1 MERDRI
7 MEKINNINEKIDK
20 LISECKELDVVKEL
34 GMNDFEIKNNL
45 SNLILYKRIN
55 LRCLLWKS
63 NNCINN
69 NGMHIKFTRNKNNDI
84 ECNYIECPKLIK
96 KLSLYQNKNY
106 YGINNSLELSSLSF
120 IPKNINV
127 RIDFLTRKPL
137 IINLLK
143 QIKESNFT
151 GLYVYGNTGVGKS
164 YIMSLFLNELSSR
177 KIYVNNVDINESI
190 SFIKTNIL
198 NEQELETY
206 LDKLKKYQI
215 LLIDNL
221 GMEQFKNFYH
231 VQYLIPILEYRYK
244 QNLPTYFISHLNIEE
259 LKNKYLNNII
269 NNSRGRTNKKDIF
282 KLIDLISCLSKNKF
296 ELKGK
301 SQR

>member
-1 MERDRI
+1 

-20 LISECKELDVVKEL
+20 LISEYKELEIVKEL
-34 GMNDFEIKNNL
+34 EMDEHEIRNHL
-45 SNLILYKRIN
+45 SNLAMYKHIN
-55 LRCLLWKS
+55 LKCKDLD
-63 NNCINN
+63 NDECIND
-69 NGMHIKFTRNKNNDI
+69 NGMHINFKRNKNNDI
-84 ECNYIECPKLIK
+84 ECYYVECPKLIK
-96 KLSLYQNKNY
+96 KLSLYKNKNY
-106 YGINNSLELSSLSF
+106 YGINNSLESSSLLF
-120 IPKNINV
+120 EKENININ
-127 RIDFLTRKPL
+127 IDIFTRKPL

-164 YIMSLFLNELSSR
+164 YIMSIFLNQLSYK

-206 LDKLKKYQI
+206 IDKLKKYQI

-269 NNSRGRTNKKDIF
+269 NNSRGETNKKDIF
-282 KLIDLISCLSKNKF
+282 KLIDLISCLSKNKL

>member
-20 LISECKELDVVKEL
+20 LISECKELDIVKEL

-55 LRCLLWKS
+55 LRCLHWKS
-63 NNCINN
+63 NDCINN
-69 NGMHIKFTRNKNNDI
+69 NGMHIEFTRNKNNDI
-84 ECNYIECPKLIK
+84 ECNYIECPKLNK
-96 KLSLYQNKNY
+96 KISLYKNY
-106 YGINNSLELSSLSF
+106 YGINNSLESSSLLF
-120 IPKNINV
+120 LPKNINV
-127 RIDFLTRKPL
+127 HIDFLTREPL
-137 IINLLK
+137 IRNLIK
-143 QIKESNFT
+143 QINESNFT

-164 YIMSLFLNELSSR
+164 YIMSIFLNQLSYR

-221 GMEQFKNFYH
+221 GTEQFKNFYH

-282 KLIDLISCLSKNKF
+282 KLIDLISCLSKNKL